1 MLTNFLRLG
10 SALVL
15 AEGGLRAALAGH
27 VQKQGAQGR
36 GRAAAPDRDRAA
48 QQVLVLAVGKGQGD
62 LPGDQVE
69 VERAQEHLVAPL
81 VAADEQAVLCG
92 LFEEA
97 QLWDGRYKDS
107 LKIALRKK
115 GAMSVKARRWF

>member
-1 MLTNFLRLG
+1 MPRVSARVTALG
-10 SALVL
+10 
-15 AEGGLRAALAGH
+15 
-27 VQKQGAQGR
+27 
-36 GRAAAPDRDRAA
+36 
-48 QQVLVLAVGKGQGD
+48 
-62 LPGDQVE
+62 
-69 VERAQEHLVAPL
+69 
-81 VAADEQAVLCG
+81 VAAEYCFVCG